1 MRSVIFGS
9 PDEMLR
15 RNSPTVTV
23 AVTDN
28 RTMEARFS
36 LTGDPCLSWPAST
49 GADGAATRMSA
60 RVFRK
65 SLGKTA
71 TPSLAVHRDHALPA
85 FSARRAE
92 ADAAPTRFECRCG

>member
-28 RTMEARFS
+28 RMIEKRFS
-36 LTGDPCLSWPAST
+36 LTGRSLFVLVAST
-49 GADGAATRMSA
+49 DADGAATRMSA

-71 TPSLAVHRDHALPA
+71 TPSLAVHRDHAPPA
-85 FSARRAE
+85 FSARRPQA
-92 ADAAPTRFECRCG
+92 AAAPTRFECRCG